1 VRHAG
6 GAVNG
11 AAAARGPGRPAA
23 ATREDV
29 LEAATYRFLGGERID
44 VQAIAA
50 ELGLS
55 RMTIYRWFGSRD
67 GLIGAV
73 LVQGASGLF
82 DAACARACG
91 TGADFLL
98 DVADHFNHSL
108 AANPALRQFI
118 AQERDVGLR
127 ILASDASIVRAAIID
142 RFTALIDEQV
152 SAGAYHPPADPATL
166 AYAAVRLTE
175 AFLYY
180 DARPGIRGD
189 IDRLRA
195 VLAPLL
201 GVHDA

>member
-1 VRHAG
+1 
-6 GAVNG
+6 VNG
-11 AAAARGPGRPAA
+11 ATAARGPGRPAA

-29 LEAATYRFLGGERID
+29 LEAAMYRFLGGERID

-67 GLIGAV
+67 DLIGAV
-73 LVQGASGLF
+73 LVRGADGLF
-82 DAACARACG
+82 DAARARASG
-91 TGADFLL
+91 TGGKFLL
-98 DVADHFNHSL
+98 DVGDRFNHSL

-127 ILASDASIVRAAIID
+127 ILASDTSIVRARIIE
-142 RFTALIDEQV
+142 RFAALIDEQV
-152 SAGAYHPPADPATL
+152 GAGAYDPPAAPTTL

-180 DARPGIRGD
+180 DVRPGIRGD
-189 IDRLRA
+189 VDQLRA